1 MDEQMT
7 GLVTGALMILM
18 AVAVAVWAVGFVTQ
32 SAAVYTMAKRRGI
45 RRPYLAW
52 FPVLRQCILGAIAD
66 QYLYVTRGRS
76 RCYRVILPVADFL
89 WRLMASFMLRLAWDL
104 LAEQASFDLFFGM
117 LGLLSAV
124 PMTYLVSRL
133 LSRYWVLRSCA
144 GKNGVL
150 AYVLCVTVP
159 LAEPALLLWYCR
171 SDRGMPPRKQEE
183 SQK

>member
-18 AVAVAVWAVGFVTQ
+18 AVAVAVWVVGFVTQ

-183 SQK
+183 SQR